1 MYITKLDREVVHKL
15 EKSCLK
21 MKFHKNTEHKK
32 QQLAIAQS
40 TPETNPRK
48 INPNQKHA

>member
-1 MYITKLDREVVHKL
+1 M
-15 EKSCLK
+15 
-21 MKFHKNTEHKK
+21 NQ

-48 INPNQKHA
+48 INPNQKQAQQGIESNLWNIYIYSIIQKL